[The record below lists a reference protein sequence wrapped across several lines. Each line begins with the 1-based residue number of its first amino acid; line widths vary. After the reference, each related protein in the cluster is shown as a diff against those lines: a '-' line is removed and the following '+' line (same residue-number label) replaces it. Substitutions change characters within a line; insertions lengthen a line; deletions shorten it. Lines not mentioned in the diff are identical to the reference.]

1 MYKRQVSYCATCDG
15 GFFRDKTACVIGG
28 GDTAVEDALYLAN
41 LCKKVYVIHRRDTF
55 RAARSN
61 AEKLR
66 KNDKIEIIFDTVPEK
81 ISGGDFVERCV

>member
-1 MYKRQVSYCATCDG
+1 MATGAKPRSLGIDGEEKFRGRGVSYCATCDG

-41 LCKKVYVIHRRDTF
+41 LCKKVYVIHRRDAF

-61 AEKLR
+61 AEKNCI
-66 KNDKIEIIFDTVPEK
+66 KTIKSK
-81 ISGGDFVERCV
+81 